1 MVLQLR
7 LRLLSV
13 IFFVLCLCIYTFVG
27 LRTCSSFILSFLGYL
42 PMQMVSK
49 KERALTWWWC
59 FCWHVEAAALP
70 WPTELLPVLAGTQLV
85 PATLAIVCDRYCM
98 VATCTAWAC
107 RLCR

>member
-27 LRTCSSFILSFLGYL
+27 LRTCGSFILSFLGYL

-49 KERALTWWWC
+49 K
-59 FCWHVEAAALP
+59 
-70 WPTELLPVLAGTQLV
+70 
-85 PATLAIVCDRYCM
+85 
-98 VATCTAWAC
+98 
-107 RLCR
+107 